1 MSPKLYVV
9 VSRDMKASQRA
20 IQAGHAVADFV
31 IRNPNSEWRGHSL
44 VYLKVDTEDELERLL
59 MVDGADIGY
68 FREPYWD
75 NKLTAVA
82 LFGKDVGELLSSL
95 PLL

>member
-9 VSRDMKASQRA
+9 VSRDMKASHRA
-20 IQAGHAVADFV
+20 IQAGHAVADFL
-31 IRNPNSEWRGHSL
+31 IKNPDSKWRGHSL
-44 VYLKVDTEDELERLL
+44 VYLKVDTEEELEMLL
-59 MVDGADIGY
+59 MSEAEIGY
-68 FREPYWD
+68 FREPYWN

-82 LFGKDVGELLSSL
+82 LHGPGVSELLSGL

>member
-20 IQAGHAVADFV
+20 IQAGHAVADFL
-31 IRNPNSEWRGHSL
+31 IRNPNSSWRGHSL
-44 VYLKVDTEDELERLL
+44 VYLKVDTEAELEKLL
-59 MVDGADIGY
+59 GSEAEIGY
-68 FREPYWD
+68 FREPYWN

-82 LFGKDVGELLSSL
+82 LHGTGVSELLAGL